1 MALIGNPM
9 DFDRIRRTY
18 ESITYPESRKTFQT
32 PFEQTRSQYSGLLT
46 GTGSETIRQDAA
58 QPGEQIQ
65 FRFNPVTGQTET
77 VIPEYMGTYRTDQT
91 DFFPGSSPFQSIY
104 STGDSEIDP
113 GTGQIKETEPELSI
127 ESLSSV
133 IPRGDGQQRLN
144 QMSPLNFGQLASSVQ
159 SFDPKKQAMAGLL
172 GLVTGTPFG
181 TVAGLAKQ
189 IGKAQLSNLGVKS
202 NIAIGQLAD
211 SYNQAIKSGLSP
223 QDALTEATLTSGTT
237 LNKKAFTQAGIEELS
252 IDDMLSKVKDN
263 SQGDGGSGQ
272 AGGKSGGTA
281 GGSAGPGGAGG
292 RAKGGKYT

>member
-1 MALIGNPM
+1 
-9 DFDRIRRTY
+9 
-18 ESITYPESRKTFQT
+18 
-32 PFEQTRSQYSGLLT
+32 
-46 GTGSETIRQDAA
+46 
-58 QPGEQIQ
+58 
-65 FRFNPVTGQTET
+65 
-77 VIPEYMGTYRTDQT
+77 MGTYRTDQT